1 MRGGFG
7 SLPAGSKP
15 AAGGRN
21 FPHHR
26 LFYGTNDRRD
36 EPFMRNLML
45 VIMVC
50 LILGILAVKPFD
62 RGSGKSETPPPVIQQ
77 PEPK

>member
-1 MRGGFG
+1 
-7 SLPAGSKP
+7 
-15 AAGGRN
+15 
-21 FPHHR
+21 
-26 LFYGTNDRRD
+26 
-36 EPFMRNLML
+36 MRNLVL

-50 LILGILAVKPFD
+50 LVGLILGILAVKPFD